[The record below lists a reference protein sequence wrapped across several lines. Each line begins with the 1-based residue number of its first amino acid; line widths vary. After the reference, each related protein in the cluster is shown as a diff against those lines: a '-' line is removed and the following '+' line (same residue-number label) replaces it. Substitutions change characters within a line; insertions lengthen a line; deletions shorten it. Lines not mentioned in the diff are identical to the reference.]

1 MPEQNYA
8 GAGKQELE
16 MGSLH
21 TEQQG
26 AVKIPA
32 NMNYLE

>member
-8 GAGKQELE
+8 GAWKQELE
-16 MGSLH
+16 KGSSH

-26 AVKIPA
+26 AVKIPGKR
-32 NMNYLE
+32 NYLE